1 MAITFGTAEFAVVK
15 KRNDTLGKIDMPD
28 VLPPFKPNPLCI
40 LSEQQ
45 RENCFGTLRPMSTIF
60 NRQLGTWETS
70 ISPFHNNQIGQ
81 PIFLQGD
88 NFIVNENG
96 IHNKKDGGS
105 IGKKISNITLSI
117 FKIERR
123 WSGKTINEIYH
134 VKINFHYKNGASE
147 KTIKIKA
154 KEYKKLFD
162 VIREELPSA
171 YTSIGDYN
179 AKEEYLTEVYNRD
192 EKTAEIEYHSA
203 FNGWVDAFPEIPP
216 KFYVGEDI
224 FYSGM
229 EIEIPFVNHLN
240 RRDVFTKGFNFLE
253 IGHGNAVI
261 YLLWIAAH
269 ISLSLFWLRKYG
281 VDFRSVIFLK
291 GKTNLFKTTV
301 VSLLANIF
309 AKNRRKTNARL
320 SSTPAYSQEFVT
332 KMRDSLVLLDD
343 FSNTVGSNNN
353 KARDN
358 AETAIRTIG
367 DGIFSGKMNVN
378 NLSEG
383 RADDVQCVLTI
394 TGEDELNLDE
404 SSLYRLIILPITE
417 GTFDKKTLN
426 IYREK
431 REQHDF
437 LKQYFALFVLFLTDY
452 GFSVV
457 KECAS
462 RFAQYCSFYSSK
474 FSVPRF
480 IDAATT
486 MSIEID
492 LIVEFAKYCGMT
504 DSEIEVFREQALHSI
519 TEIITNNLKN
529 SKEAKPELRFLI
541 ALMQSIGTEKFNGL
555 AENEAEYIAN
565 ISNFIGFKE
574 EKTSTLWLRFDDAYN
589 LVKKFYQRQ
598 NEQFLTSAK
607 TIKELLLQKK
617 LSDGKLAQDGQGSNE
632 YLKKSKKEPRKFF
645 LVLKIDAVEKYLDEN
660 KEEL

>member
-1 MAITFGTAEFAVVK
+1 MALKFGTAEFAVVK
-15 KRNDTLGKIDMPD
+15 KRNDTLGKIDMSD

-45 RENCFGTLRPMSTIF
+45 RENCFGNLRPMSTTF
-60 NRQLGTWETS
+60 NRQLGTWATS
-70 ISPFHNNQIGQ
+70 TSPFHNNQIEQ

-88 NFIVNENG
+88 HFIVNENG
-96 IHNKKDGGS
+96 IHSTKEGAS
-105 IGKKISNITLSI
+105 IGKKISNITLTI

-123 WSGKTINEIYH
+123 WSGKEIKEIYH
-134 VKINFHYKNGASE
+134 VKVTFHNKNGASE
-147 KTIKIKA
+147 KTIKIRSNQ
-154 KEYKKLFD
+154 YKKIFD

-192 EKTAEIEYHSA
+192 EKTAEIEYHSS

-216 KFYVGEDI
+216 KFYVGEDK
-224 FYSGM
+224 FYASM
-229 EIEIPFVNHLN
+229 EISIPSVNHLN
-240 RRDVFTKGFNFLE
+240 RREIFIGGLTFLE

-269 ISLSLFWLRKYG
+269 ISLSLFWLRKYD

-320 SSTPAYSQEFVT
+320 SSTQAYSQEYVT

-367 DGIFSGKMNVN
+367 DGIFSGKMNIS

-383 RADDVQCVLTI
+383 RADEAQCVLTI
-394 TGEDELNLDE
+394 TGEDELGLSE
-404 SSLYRLIILPITE
+404 SSLYRLIILIITE
-417 GTFDKKTLN
+417 DTFDKKILN
-426 IYREK
+426 TYREN
-431 REQHDF
+431 REQHDV
-437 LKQYFALFVLFLTDY
+437 LKRYFALFVQFLTDY
-452 GFSVV
+452 GSSVV
-457 KECAS
+457 KECALH
-462 RFAQYCSFYSSK
+462 FAQNHSFYDSIY
-474 FSVPRF
+474 SVPRF

-486 MSIEID
+486 MAVEID
-492 LIVEFAKYCGMT
+492 LIAEFAKYCGII
-504 DSEIEVFREQALHSI
+504 DSEINVFREQALHSI
-519 TEIITNNLKN
+519 TEIISKNLKN

-555 AENEAEYIAN
+555 AKNETAYVAEP
-565 ISNFIGFKE
+565 SNFIGFNE
-574 EKTSTLWLRFDDAYN
+574 EKTGSVWLRFEDAYN
-589 LVKKFYQRQ
+589 LVKKFYQRK
-598 NEQFLTSAK
+598 NEQFLTTAK
-607 TIKELLLQKK
+607 TIKELLLQKE
-617 LSDGKLAQDGQGSNE
+617 LSDGKLAQDGQGGNE
-632 YLKKSKKEPRKFF
+632 YLKKSKKEPRKWF
-645 LVLKIDAVEKYLDEN
+645 LVLKLDAVEKYLDEN
-660 KEEL
+660 KEDF